1 MIEINNLAKSYGNI
15 QVLKGITMNVPKGK
29 IYGIIGCSG
38 TGKSTLLRCINGL
51 ETYESGSLVV
61 DGVDVKTLTGMNLRQ
76 FRKEVGMIFQ
86 QFSLLSRLTVYENI
100 ALPLKGWKYDNNYI
114 EKKVKELMEMVGI
127 EDKANFLPRELS
139 GGQKQR
145 VAIARALT
153 MAPKI
158 LLCDEATSAL
168 DPKTANSIINLL
180 NQINK
185 ELGITIIM
193 VTHQMSVLQ
202 ASCEEMVILEGG
214 MVVEK
219 GSVEEIF
226 LKQPQALKSLIGEK
240 DLLIPSKGV
249 TLKIMLSNEYSET
262 PIITEM
268 AQDLK
273 TNFIILGGEMDRFR
287 EHVLG
292 SVIINTSNESLKSIK
307 HYLDSRGVVWEIIAS
322 GEGGV
327 HNV

>member
-1 MIEINNLAKSYGNI
+1 MIEIKNLFKSYDNI
-15 QVLKGITMNVPKGK
+15 QVLKDISMSIPKGK
-29 IYGIIGCSG
+29 IYGIIGRSG

-51 ETYESGSLVV
+51 ETYQSGSLIVE
-61 DGVDVKTLTGMNLRQ
+61 GIDVQTLSGIHLRQ

-100 ALPLKGWKYDNNYI
+100 ALPLKGWRYDNNYI
-114 EKKVKELMEMVGI
+114 ENKVKYLLEMVGLQ
-127 EDKANFLPRELS
+127 DKANSMTRELS

-153 MAPKI
+153 MNPKI

-180 NQINK
+180 NQINR

-202 ASCEEMVILEGG
+202 ASCEEMVILEDG
-214 MVVEK
+214 MVAEK
-219 GSVEEIF
+219 GNVEQIF
-226 LKQPQALKSLIGEK
+226 LQQPPALKSLIGEK
-240 DLLIPSKGV
+240 DLLVHNKGI
-249 TLKIMLSNEYSET
+249 TLKIMLSNEHSDT
-262 PIITEM
+262 PIITQM

-287 EHVLG
+287 EHILG
-292 SVIINTSNESLKSIK
+292 SVMINISSESLESVQN
-307 HYLDSRGVVWEIIAS
+307 YLNSRQVVWNIVSSA
-322 GEGGV
+322 EGGRD
-327 HNV
+327 

>member
-1 MIEINNLAKSYGNI
+1 MIEIKNLFKSYDNI
-15 QVLKGITMNVPKGK
+15 QVLKDISMSIPKGK
-29 IYGIIGCSG
+29 IYGIIGRSG

-51 ETYESGSLVV
+51 ETYQSGSLIVE
-61 DGVDVKTLTGMNLRQ
+61 GIDVQTLSGIHLRQ

-100 ALPLKGWKYDNNYI
+100 ALPLKGWRYDNNYI
-114 EKKVKELMEMVGI
+114 ENKVKYLLEMVGLQ
-127 EDKANFLPRELS
+127 DKANSMTRELS

-153 MAPKI
+153 MNPKI

-180 NQINK
+180 NQINR

-202 ASCEEMVILEGG
+202 ASCEEMVILEDG
-214 MVVEK
+214 MVAEK
-219 GSVEEIF
+219 GNVEQIF
-226 LKQPQALKSLIGEK
+226 LQQPPALKSLIGEK
-240 DLLIPSKGV
+240 DLLVHNKGI
-249 TLKIMLSNEYSET
+249 TLKIMLSNEHSDT
-262 PIITEM
+262 PIITQM

-287 EHVLG
+287 EHILG
-292 SVIINTSNESLKSIK
+292 SVMINISSESLESVQK
-307 HYLDSRGVVWEIIAS
+307 YLNSRQVVWNIVSSA
-322 GEGGV
+322 EGGRD
-327 HNV
+327 

>member
-1 MIEINNLAKSYGNI
+1 MIEIKNLFKSYDNI
-15 QVLKGITMNVPKGK
+15 QVLKDISMSIPKGK
-29 IYGIIGCSG
+29 IYGIIGRSG

-51 ETYESGSLVV
+51 ETYQSGSLIVE
-61 DGVDVKTLTGMNLRQ
+61 GIDVQTLSGIHLRQ

-100 ALPLKGWKYDNNYI
+100 ALPLKGWRYDNNYI
-114 EKKVKELMEMVGI
+114 ENKVKYLLEMVGLQ
-127 EDKANFLPRELS
+127 DKANSMTRELS

-153 MAPKI
+153 MNPKI

-180 NQINK
+180 NQINR

-202 ASCEEMVILEGG
+202 ASCEEMVILEDG
-214 MVVEK
+214 MVAEK
-219 GSVEEIF
+219 GNVEQIF
-226 LKQPQALKSLIGEK
+226 LQQPPALKNLIGEK
-240 DLLIPSKGV
+240 DLLVHNKGI
-249 TLKIMLSNEYSET
+249 TLKIMLSNEHSDT
-262 PIITEM
+262 PIITQM

-287 EHVLG
+287 EHILG
-292 SVIINTSNESLKSIK
+292 SVMINISSESLESVQK
-307 HYLDSRGVVWEIIAS
+307 YLNSRQVVWNIVSSA
-322 GEGGV
+322 EGGRD
-327 HNV
+327 